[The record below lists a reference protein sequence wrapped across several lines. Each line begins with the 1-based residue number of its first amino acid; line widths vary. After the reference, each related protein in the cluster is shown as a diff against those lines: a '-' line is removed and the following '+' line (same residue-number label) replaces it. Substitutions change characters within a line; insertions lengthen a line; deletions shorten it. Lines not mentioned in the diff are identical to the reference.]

1 MKYKLFLSLI
11 PFFSSCQ
18 NEKIDVINFD
28 ENSIK
33 IEAPCYQFQYYRNSI
48 GDHYVNG
55 VGFVDADE
63 ELVVIKKNNNVST
76 FKFPIPIMNNFY
88 GISRKYN
95 DSIYYYLDAN
105 RGLFQ
110 LFNDKAPIFIDS
122 VQNDETLDK
131 NGLMI
136 FHMLSAEKNIYSLNS
151 DQLLI
156 PITWDYFNPNTNFK
170 KIAKKPCPSLAKY
183 TISTKKMEVLAI
195 FSDDRM
201 YRLNYGSNRA
211 FEPFFC
217 YSKDKIIISNAI
229 NPNVEIF
236 DIKSNKIVGNELV
249 KSTFQ
254 TDSIVPYKKKK
265 NYDKDRY
272 SIESGCYG
280 PIYYNELRHEYYRVF
295 YHALPQ
301 KNEKN
306 EFTIYEDKSSSI
318 LVLDEDLKLKK
329 EVFFKKGYFHFFG
342 ITGTENGF
350 LLNQINGDGKNCF
363 FVEINLKNKS

>member
-1 MKYKLFLSLI
+1 MGIKTIMDLDDYWLPGKEHPIHDLI
-11 PFFSSCQ
+11 IV
-18 NEKIDVINFD
+18 NKIHEKIIANLKEV
-28 ENSIK
+28 E
-33 IEAPCYQFQYYRNSI
+33 
-48 GDHYVNG
+48 YVLTTTP
-55 VGFVDADE
+55 VFAKE
-63 ELVVIKKNNNVST
+63 IT
-76 FKFPIPIMNNFY
+76 
-88 GISRKYN
+88 KYN
-95 DSIYYYLDAN
+95 
-105 RGLFQ
+105 
-110 LFNDKAPIFIDS
+110 
-122 VQNDETLDK
+122 K
-131 NGLMI
+131 NV
-136 FHMLSAEKNIYSLNS
+136 FVF
-151 DQLLI
+151 
-156 PITWDYFNPNTNFK
+156 P
-170 KIAKKPCPSLAKY
+170 
-183 TISTKKMEVLAI
+183 
-195 FSDDRM
+195 
-201 YRLNYGSNRA
+201 
-211 FEPFFC
+211 
-217 YSKDKIIISNAI
+217 NAI